1 MGVTMRDLRILLV
14 DDHEVVRLGLKALL
28 SRHPRF
34 EIVGEAG
41 TAEEALEKARVHK
54 PDVVVMDVRL
64 PGRSGIDATRDI
76 VGTLP
81 ETKIIILTSFADD
94 DLLMDA
100 VAAGATGYV
109 LKQIGSD
116 DLVKA
121 LEAVGRGEALLDPAM
136 MNKAFARLRE
146 AARRDRG
153 DAFKMLSEQEVK
165 IITLVAHGRTNR
177 EIAAELYLSE
187 KTVRN
192 YVSSILGKLG
202 LSHRAQAAAYAVEH
216 GLPGAVHSES

>member
-1 MGVTMRDLRILLV
+1 MRDLRILLV

-41 TAEEALEKARVHK
+41 TADEALAKARVHK

-64 PGRSGIDATRDI
+64 PGRSGIDATREI
-76 VGTLP
+76 VGELP
-81 ETKIIILTSFADD
+81 DTKVIILTSFADD

-116 DLVKA
+116 DLVRS
-121 LEAVGRGEALLDPAM
+121 LEAVGRGEALLDPTM

-146 AARRDRG
+146 AARKDRG
-153 DAFKMLSEQEVK
+153 EAFKSLSEQEIK

-177 EIAAELYLSE
+177 EIAAELFLAE

-216 GLPGAVHSES
+216 GLPGAGSVD

>member
-1 MGVTMRDLRILLV
+1 MRDLRILLV

-41 TAEEALEKARVHK
+41 TADEALNKARVQK

-64 PGRSGIDATRDI
+64 PGKSGIDATREI
-76 VGTLP
+76 VAALP
-81 ETKIIILTSFADD
+81 ETRVIILTSFADD

-116 DLVKA
+116 DLVKS

-146 AARRDRG
+146 AARKDRG
-153 DAFKMLSEQEVK
+153 EAFKMLTEQEVK

-177 EIAAELYLSE
+177 EIASELFLSE

-216 GLPGAVHSES
+216 GLPGVSQNDS

>member
-1 MGVTMRDLRILLV
+1 MRDLRILLV

-34 EIVGEAG
+34 EIVGEAS
-41 TAEEALEKARVHK
+41 TADEALNKARVQK

-64 PGRSGIDATRDI
+64 PGKSGIDATREI
-76 VGTLP
+76 VAALP
-81 ETKIIILTSFADD
+81 DTRVIILTSFADD

-116 DLVKA
+116 DLVKS

-146 AARRDRG
+146 AARKDRG
-153 DAFKMLSEQEVK
+153 EAFKMLTEQEIK

-177 EIAAELYLSE
+177 EIASELFLSE

-216 GLPGAVHSES
+216 GLPGVSQNDS

>member
-1 MGVTMRDLRILLV
+1 MRDLRILLV

-34 EIVGEAG
+34 EIVGEAS
-41 TAEEALEKARVHK
+41 TADEAFNKARVQK

-64 PGRSGIDATRDI
+64 PGKSGIDATREI
-76 VGTLP
+76 VAALP
-81 ETKIIILTSFADD
+81 ETRVIILTSFADD

-116 DLVKA
+116 DLVKS

-146 AARRDRG
+146 AARKDRG
-153 DAFKMLSEQEVK
+153 EAFKMLTEQEIK

-177 EIAAELYLSE
+177 EIASELFLSE

-192 YVSSILGKLG
+192 YVSSILGNLW

-216 GLPGAVHSES
+216 GLPGVSQNEP

>member
-1 MGVTMRDLRILLV
+1 MRDLRILLV

-34 EIVGEAG
+34 EVICEAG
-41 TAEEALEKARVHK
+41 TADEALAKAMVHK
-54 PDVVVMDVRL
+54 PDVVVMDIRL
-64 PGRSGIDATRDI
+64 SGRSGIDATREI
-76 VGTLP
+76 KSALP
-81 ETKIIILTSFADD
+81 ATKVIILTSFADD

-116 DLVKA
+116 DLMRA
-121 LEAVGRGEALLDPAM
+121 LESVARGEALLDPAM

-153 DAFKMLSEQEVK
+153 DAFKMLTEQEVK
-165 IITLVAHGRTNR
+165 ILGLVARGGTNR
-177 EIAAELYLSE
+177 EIAGELYLSE

-202 LSHRAQAAAYAVEH
+202 LSHRSQAAAYAVEH
-216 GLPGAVHSES
+216 GLSGVGHGEQ

>member
-1 MGVTMRDLRILLV
+1 MRDLRILLV

-28 SRHPRF
+28 SRHPSF

-41 TAEEALEKARVHK
+41 TADEALAKARVQK

-64 PGRSGIDATRDI
+64 PGKSGIDATREI
-76 VGTLP
+76 VAALP
-81 ETKIIILTSFADD
+81 ETKVIILTSFADD

-121 LEAVGRGEALLDPAM
+121 LEAVGRGDALLDPAM
-136 MNKAFARLRE
+136 MNKAFARLRD

-165 IITLVAHGRTNR
+165 IIALVAHGRTNR
-177 EIAAELYLSE
+177 EIAGELFLSE

-216 GLPGAVHSES
+216 GLPGVSGS